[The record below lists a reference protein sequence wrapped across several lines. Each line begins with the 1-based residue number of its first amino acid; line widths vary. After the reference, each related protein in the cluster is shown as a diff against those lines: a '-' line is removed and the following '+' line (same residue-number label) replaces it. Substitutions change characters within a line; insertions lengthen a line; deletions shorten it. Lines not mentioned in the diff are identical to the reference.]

1 MNNNQNNTKTYM
13 YTVNVNSDINYD
25 VGKKQVQEIVKPK
38 ILKSDSR
45 PTLTRAMQ
53 SLKLVNPFEGV

>member
-1 MNNNQNNTKTYM
+1 M

-25 VGKKQVQEIVKPK
+25 VGKKQVQETVKPK